1 MMPGISGPGRVGS
14 GVFFGGLVLALGVLF
29 LANNLGVVTF
39 GGGIFQWWPIVLI
52 AIGVWLLISSGFR
65 RLVAPLVLI
74 GIGAIFLLGN
84 LGLSIDLL
92 NYWPVLLIII
102 GAVVLSRAIRSPR

>member
-1 MMPGISGPGRVGS
+1 MMPGISGPGRVRS
-14 GVFFGGLVLALGVLF
+14 GMFFGGLILALGILF
-29 LANNLGVVTF
+29 LANNLGVVNL
-39 GGGIFQWWPIVLI
+39 GGSIFQWWPLILI
-52 AIGVWLLISSGFR
+52 AVGAWLLISSGFR

-92 NYWPVLLIII
+92 SYWPVLLIII
-102 GAVVLSRAIRSPR
+102 GAVILSRAIRSPR

>member
-14 GVFFGGLVLALGVLF
+14 GMFFGGLILALGILF
-29 LANNLGVVTF
+29 LANNLGVVNLDIS
-39 GGGIFQWWPIVLI
+39 IFRWWPIILI
-52 AIGVWLLISSGFR
+52 AVGVWLLISSGFR

-74 GIGAIFLLGN
+74 GIGAIFLLDS

-92 NYWPVLLIII
+92 SYWPVLLIII
-102 GAVVLSRAIRSPR
+102 GAVILSRAIRSPR